1 MSWPNPFRRRDA
13 NTRSCWGYTFQ
24 LTEDHVTPEQA
35 HPLKYSYDTLGEEC
49 LNRLNEIS
57 PPERKLD
64 EEKEK
69 EATPEQVAKAGS
81 GKGSKRDL
89 YVLLKDHA
97 GSDPKLKELWDQVN
111 DIPSWVDWDQV
122 RYHGNMAE
130 DWVNKH
136 GEVDI

>member
-1 MSWPNPFRRRDA
+1 MSWSNPFRRRDA

-24 LTEDHVTPEQA
+24 LTDDHITSEQA

-57 PPERKLD
+57 PRERKLD
-64 EEKEK
+64 ADKDK
-69 EATPEQVAKAGS
+69 EATPEQVAQAGS

-97 GSDPKLKELWDQVN
+97 GSDSKLKELWDQVN
-111 DIPSWVDWDQV
+111 DIPIWVDWDQV
-122 RYHGNMAE
+122 HPKMTLY
-130 DWVNKH
+130 
-136 GEVDI
+136 